1 MNPFMDINYHRLTRL
16 LVIGAFLCLLS
27 VSGIVSAGDNLFEA
41 DVPVAGQ
48 QPDLRTAYM
57 KTALQE
63 VLVRVT
69 GQPEVLTRDPVRA
82 MLDSPERF
90 VQQYRY
96 YTVPGS
102 TPPRLML
109 RVSFDGESIKQALR
123 QQGVAYW
130 GKTERPETLLW
141 LAVEDGGTRYI
152 VSAQDN
158 SDAARELQAAARQRG
173 IPLLLPLMDLEDQS
187 QVRFADVWGGFFD
200 ALLAASARYK
210 PGDVMIGRLHRRPSG
225 GWEARW
231 DMPDGRNSG
240 SWRGNGDQLGDVL
253 QAGINTLSERLA
265 SGFAVAGADSVAGM
279 TSITVGDVNSLT
291 AFARADEYLSS
302 LTAVRRLALERV
314 DGSTLQYTLQ
324 LAGSLDGL
332 TQTLAIGTVLELSPG
347 GAPGAYRMR
356 Q

>member
-1 MNPFMDINYHRLTRL
+1 MNPFMDINYHGLTRL

-27 VSGIVSAGDNLFEA
+27 VSGIASAGDNLFEA

-69 GQPEVLTRDPVRA
+69 GRPDVLTRDSVRS

-96 YTVPGS
+96 YTVPES

-109 RVSFDGESIKQALR
+109 RVNFDGGSIQQALR

-130 GKTERPETLLW
+130 GKTERPEILLW

-158 SDAARELQAAARQRG
+158 GDAARELQEAARQRG

-187 QVRFADVWGGFFD
+187 QVRFTDVWGGFFGG
-200 ALLAASARYK
+200 LLAASARYK
-210 PGDVMIGRLHRRPSG
+210 PGDVMIGRLHRDSSG

-231 DMPDGRNSG
+231 DMRDSG
-240 SWRGNGDQLGDVL
+240 SWRGNGDRLGDVL
-253 QAGINTLSERLA
+253 RAGIDTLSERLA
-265 SGFAVAGADSVAGM
+265 SGLAVAEAGPVAGM
-279 TSITVGDVNSLT
+279 TRITVGDVNTLT
-291 AFARADEYLSS
+291 AFARVDDYLSS
-302 LTAVRRLALERV
+302 LTTVRHLSLERV
-314 DGSTLQYTLQ
+314 DGSTLQYALQ

-332 TQTLAIGTVLELSPG
+332 TQTIAIGTVLEPSPG
-347 GAPGAYRMR
+347 GAPGAYRVR

>member
-1 MNPFMDINYHRLTRL
+1 MDISYPELTRL
-16 LVIGAFLCLLS
+16 LVIGAILCLLS
-27 VSGIVSAGDNLFEA
+27 VSGSASAMDNLFEA

-48 QPDLRTAYM
+48 QPDLRSAYM

-69 GQPEVLTRDPVRA
+69 GQPDVLRRDSVRA
-82 MLDSPERF
+82 MLDSPEQF

-96 YTVPGS
+96 YTVPES

-109 RVSFDGESIKQALR
+109 RVNFDGGSIQQALR

-130 GKTERPETLLW
+130 GKTERPEILLW
-141 LAVEDGGTRYI
+141 LAVEDSGTRYI
-152 VSAQDN
+152 VSAHDN

-187 QVRFADVWGGFFD
+187 RVRFTDVWGGFFD
-200 ALLAASARYK
+200 GLLAASARYK
-210 PGDVMIGRLHRRPSG
+210 PGDVMIGRLNRDTSG

-231 DMPDGRNSG
+231 NMRDGRDSG
-240 SWRGNGDQLGDVL
+240 SWRGNGDRLGDVL
-253 QAGINTLSERLA
+253 RAGIDTLSERLA
-265 SGFAVAGADSVAGM
+265 SGLAVAEAGPVTGM
-279 TSITVGDVNSLT
+279 TSITVEDVNTLA
-291 AFARADEYLSS
+291 AFARVDDYLSS
-302 LTAVRRLALERV
+302 LTTVRRLALERV
-314 DGSTLQYTLQ
+314 DGSTLQYALQ

-332 TQTLAIGTVLELSPG
+332 TQSIAIGTVLEPSPG